1 MSIGRSIKERFEQG
15 KPLFSVEFFPPKD
28 DAGGE
33 RMLETAA
40 QIQPHQPDFVSITYG
55 AGGGTRATTMRYAR
69 LLKEEHGFEV
79 MPHLTCVGHTRE
91 ELLEILEEFSEAGFR
106 NVMALRGDPPKGE
119 TTFKPVPG
127 GLSYGSDLVAL
138 IRENFPD
145 FGIGVGGYPEKHPE
159 ASDFDSDLDHLK
171 IKVDAGADF
180 ITTSYF
186 STILSTST
194 LLADAETVASTFLF
208 YRACSRCYPSDRS
221 AAFAPCARL
230 DYPLLWNRG
239 WKPPLKTSSPLS
251 VPTGPSHKP
260 KHSWP
265 EELLAIISTPSI
277 NRTAPCESLKDC
289 GQTGKFKS
297 PPPPRWWLLL

>member
-1 MSIGRSIKERFEQG
+1 MKVGQSIKERFEQG

-33 RMLETAA
+33 RMLKTAS
-40 QIQPHQPDFVSITYG
+40 QIQPHNPDFVSITYG
-55 AGGGTRATTMRYAR
+55 AGGGTRETTMRYAR

-91 ELLEILEEFSEAGFR
+91 ELLEILEEFAEAGFR

-127 GLSYGSDLVAL
+127 GLSYGSDLVSL

-159 ASDFDSDLDHLK
+159 ASDAKKDLEHLK

-180 ITTSYF
+180 ITTQLFFDNAVYF
-186 STILSTST
+186 DFVDRCRTSGISLPVLPGLLPVLSIGQVRRFCAMCEATLPVELEHGLDRAEESMQPKVGADWALSQTKSLLDGGAPGYHLYALNKSAST
-194 LLADAETVASTFLF
+194 LRILEGLQA
-208 YRACSRCYPSDRS
+208 
-221 AAFAPCARL
+221 
-230 DYPLLWNRG
+230 
-239 WKPPLKTSSPLS
+239 
-251 VPTGPSHKP
+251 TG
-260 KHSWP
+260 
-265 EELLAIISTPSI
+265 
-277 NRTAPCESLKDC
+277 
-289 GQTGKFKS
+289 
-297 PPPPRWWLLL
+297 

>member
-79 MPHLTCVGHTRE
+79 MPHLTCVGHTRD
-91 ELLEILEEFSEAGFR
+91 ELLEILEEFAEAGFR

-159 ASDFDSDLDHLK
+159 ASDFDSDLKHLK

-180 ITTSYF
+180 ITTQLFFDNSVYF
-186 STILSTST
+186 DFVSRCRSRGIEIPVLPGLLPVLSIGQVRRFCTMCEAGLPSALEHGLEAAPEDEQPVVGAEWALSQTKALLAGGAPGYHLYALNKSDST
-194 LLADAETVASTFLF
+194 LRILEGLQAH
-208 YRACSRCYPSDRS
+208 R
-221 AAFAPCARL
+221 
-230 DYPLLWNRG
+230 
-239 WKPPLKTSSPLS
+239 
-251 VPTGPSHKP
+251 
-260 KHSWP
+260 
-265 EELLAIISTPSI
+265 
-277 NRTAPCESLKDC
+277 
-289 GQTGKFKS
+289 
-297 PPPPRWWLLL
+297 

>member
-1 MSIGRSIKERFEQG
+1 MIMSTGRSIKQRFEQG

-28 DAGGE
+28 DAGGK
-33 RMLETAA
+33 RMLETAS
-40 QIQPHQPDFVSITYG
+40 QIQPHNPDFVSITYG

-91 ELLEILEEFSEAGFR
+91 ELLEILEEFAEAGFR

-127 GLSYGSDLVAL
+127 GLSFGSDLVTL

-159 ASDFDSDLDHLK
+159 ASDADSDLEHLK

-180 ITTSYF
+180 ITTQLFFDNKVYF
-186 STILSTST
+186 NFVNRCRARGIEIPVLPGLLPVLSIGQVRRFCTMCEAGLPVALEHGLESAPEDEQPMIGADWALEQTKSLLTSGAPGYHLYALNKSAST
-194 LLADAETVASTFLF
+194 LRILEGLQAS
-208 YRACSRCYPSDRS
+208 D
-221 AAFAPCARL
+221 
-230 DYPLLWNRG
+230 
-239 WKPPLKTSSPLS
+239 
-251 VPTGPSHKP
+251 
-260 KHSWP
+260 
-265 EELLAIISTPSI
+265 
-277 NRTAPCESLKDC
+277 
-289 GQTGKFKS
+289 
-297 PPPPRWWLLL
+297 

>member
-1 MSIGRSIKERFEQG
+1 MYMSTGRSIKERFEQG
-15 KPLFSVEFFPPKD
+15 NPLFSVEFFPPKD

-33 RMLETAA
+33 RMLETAS

-79 MPHLTCVGHTRE
+79 MPHLTCVGHTRD
-91 ELLEILEEFSEAGFR
+91 ELLEILQEFAEAGFR

-159 ASDFDSDLDHLK
+159 AKDMDSDLDHLK

-180 ITTSYF
+180 ITTQLFFDNLVYF
-186 STILSTST
+186 
-194 LLADAETVASTFLF
+194 DFV
-208 YRACSRCYPSDRS
+208 SRCQ
-221 AAFAPCARL
+221 
-230 DYPLLWNRG
+230 NRG
-239 WKPPLKTSSPLS
+239 IEIPVLPGLLPVLS
-251 VPTGPSHKP
+251 IGQVRRFCAMCEAGLPSALEQGLEAASDDEQPVVGADWALHQTK
-260 KHSWP
+260 
-265 EELLAIISTPSI
+265 ELLAGGAPGYHLYALNKSASTLRI
-277 NRTAPCESLKDC
+277 LEGLQANR
-289 GQTGKFKS
+289 G
-297 PPPPRWWLLL
+297 